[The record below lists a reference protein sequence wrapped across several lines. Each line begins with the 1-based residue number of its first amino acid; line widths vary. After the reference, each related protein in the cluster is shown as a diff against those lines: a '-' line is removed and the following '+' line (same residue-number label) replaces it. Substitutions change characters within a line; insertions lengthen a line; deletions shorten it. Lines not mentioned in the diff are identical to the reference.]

1 MLWRA
6 MINTNART
14 KTPEKK
20 KKKRNQS
27 MLYQSKNDKKQ
38 TKRQNLKCSP
48 RGKQMQI
55 FEMAKIKL
63 TYEF

>member
-14 KTPEKK
+14 KTAEK

-27 MLYQSKNDKKQ
+27 VLYQSKNDKKQ

-48 RGKQMQI
+48 REKQMQN